1 MQVIVKVR
9 SGISENGTPEDDT
22 FSLSSAALVDFLLP
36 HQKDIC
42 SNRCMNRRNRGKPS
56 CGTEN
61 PTSHGTVTVRLR
73 LLSVRVQLQEEY
85 LKARAEW
92 DLLEHSLTEASLM
105 ECVSALLP
113 SNAVDARDAKFVHLQ
128 QDDEAEPDHSERS
141 GIGASS
147 VADDDRYA
155 ECGDLYW

>member
-92 DLLEHSLTEASLM
+92 DLLEHSLTEI
-105 ECVSALLP
+105 VQIVIP
-113 SNAVDARDAKFVHLQ
+113 SIQGLADGVC
-128 QDDEAEPDHSERS
+128 
-141 GIGASS
+141 IGPSS
-147 VADDDRYA
+147 VERCRC
-155 ECGDLYW
+155 EGC